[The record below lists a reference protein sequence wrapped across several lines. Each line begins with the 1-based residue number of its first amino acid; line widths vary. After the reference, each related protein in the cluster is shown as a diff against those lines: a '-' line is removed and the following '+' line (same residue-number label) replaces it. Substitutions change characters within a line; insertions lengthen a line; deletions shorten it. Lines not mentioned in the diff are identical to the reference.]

1 MYKTWVTLLNKITGT
16 WWYFNIIKY
25 GTKDFCLQKQIY
37 FLKNWIISGILYIKD
52 WYDKNGYFKPFEH
65 FAKKKQPKIN
75 IILSGCWN
83 IKSFSPLLNE
93 FIHTFSN
100 PSYVNT
106 RIVLNSN
113 FLLAYSNVLGK
124 SKNLYENLFE
134 KKNCKQCP
142 RSKQ

>member
-1 MYKTWVTLLNKITGT
+1 MIFQYNKI
-16 WWYFNIIKY
+16 WNKRFLS
-25 GTKDFCLQKQIY
+25 TKTILF
-37 FLKNWIISGILYIKD
+37 FLNWIISGILYIMD
-52 WYDKNGYFKPFEH
+52 LYDDNDYYKPFEH
-65 FAKKKQPKIN
+65 FVPKKKQPKIN
-75 IILSGCWN
+75 IKVSGCWN

-93 FIHTFSN
+93 FIHTFSK

-113 FLLAYSNVLGK
+113 FLLAYSNVPGK

-134 KKNCKQCP
+134 KKNCKQCL

>member
-1 MYKTWVTLLNKITGT
+1 MTIMIILNH
-16 WWYFNIIKY
+16 
-25 GTKDFCLQKQIY
+25 
-37 FLKNWIISGILYIKD
+37 SSIL
-52 WYDKNGYFKPFEH
+52 FP
-65 FAKKKQPKIN
+65 KKQPKIN

-83 IKSFSPLLNE
+83 IKSFCPLLNE

-100 PSYVNT
+100 QSYVNT

>member
-1 MYKTWVTLLNKITGT
+1 MEQKIFVYKNKSI
-16 WWYFNIIKY
+16 
-25 GTKDFCLQKQIY
+25 
-37 FLKNWIISGILYIKD
+37 FLKTGLYLESCILRICMTIMVIL
-52 WYDKNGYFKPFEH
+52 NHSSILP
-65 FAKKKQPKIN
+65 KKKIN